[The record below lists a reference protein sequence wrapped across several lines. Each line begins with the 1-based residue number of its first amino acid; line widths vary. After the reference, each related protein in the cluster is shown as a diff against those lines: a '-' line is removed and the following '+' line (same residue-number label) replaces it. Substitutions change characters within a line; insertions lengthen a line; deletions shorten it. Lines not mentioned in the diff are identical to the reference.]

1 MLEAIIYRAA
11 FDLQIV
17 AVILG
22 GLAVMWFIGSV
33 VMTYINDKNDWE
45 P

>member
-1 MLEAIIYRAA
+1 MNEATIYRAA
-11 FDLQIV
+11 LDAQMI
-17 AVILG
+17 AAILC

-33 VMTYINDKNDWE
+33 IITYIDDKNDWE